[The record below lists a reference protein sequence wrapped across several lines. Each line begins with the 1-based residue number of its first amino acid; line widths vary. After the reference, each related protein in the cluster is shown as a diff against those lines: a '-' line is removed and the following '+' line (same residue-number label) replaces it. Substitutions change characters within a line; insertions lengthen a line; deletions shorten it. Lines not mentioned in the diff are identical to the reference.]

1 MRSPKRGGS
10 AAGTLLAAVVMWA
23 GGGPGSAMAQFFTP
37 AQTLTTTA
45 VGFQVPQV
53 CTWEGDVHVVWV
65 DGAQAGRVVK
75 YQRSTDGGVSFRPV
89 RSLGPDNSIP
99 GAAARG
105 ARVLAQGE
113 NVYVTWLD
121 SGLRFRSSND
131 RGGTFG
137 PVLELTQEKEGG
149 LRLAA
154 TRSHVYMGWFRS
166 SEDDQGG
173 IHFIRGPTG
182 GVFAD
187 IEALNGQQGYG
198 DVELAAL
205 GEHVYVLWNGAGSD
219 EKSSLYFR
227 RSTDGGGTFEPV
239 QQLAGLGGNSRD
251 HKLAVQG
258 SDVYAV
264 WTECGTG
271 LSSCEVLLRRS
282 ANAGTSFGPV
292 VNVSNDTRVSS
303 RPQVVARDS
312 RLFVAWLDQRPG
324 ALGPEVVLAMS
335 VDGGATFSAPRKVS
349 QAQVQALS
357 PRMVP
362 AGTGVRLVWAEGF
375 NGEREVLTR
384 ATVGLGIALG
394 PVENLS
400 RSLEDSGEASM
411 AYSQCGAQVHV
422 AWLEGDAPL
431 GNAVLYRRA
440 TLPFAEL
447 YCLLWPEPQ

>member
-10 AAGTLLAAVVMWA
+10 AAGPLLAAVVMWV
-23 GGGPGSAMAQFFTP
+23 GGGPGSAMAQLFSQP
-37 AQTLTTTA
+37 QTLTTTA

-65 DGAQAGRVVK
+65 DGSLEGRRVQ
-75 YQRSTDGGVSFRPV
+75 YQRSTDGGASFRPV
-89 RSLGPDNSIP
+89 RSLGPDSSIP

-105 ARVLAQGE
+105 AKVLAQGE
-113 NVYVTWLD
+113 DVYVTWLD

-137 PVLELTQEKEGG
+137 SVLELTQENEGG

-154 TRSHVYMGWFRS
+154 TRSRVYMGWFRS
-166 SEDDQGG
+166 REDERGG
-173 IHFIRGPTG
+173 IHFIRGRTG

-198 DVELAAL
+198 DVELAAQ

-219 EKSSLYFR
+219 ERSSLYFR
-227 RSTDGGGTFEPV
+227 RSTDRGRTFDPV
-239 QQLAGLGGNSRD
+239 QQLAGQGENSRD
-251 HKLAVQG
+251 HKLAVRG
-258 SDVYAV
+258 NDVYAV

-282 ANAGTSFGPV
+282 ANAGASFGPV
-292 VNVSNDTRVSS
+292 VNVSNDTRASS

-312 RLFVAWLDQRPG
+312 RLFVAWQDQPPG
-324 ALGPEVVLAMS
+324 AMGPEVVLSMS

-362 AGTGVRLVWAEGF
+362 AGMGVRLVWTDGF

-400 RSLEDSGEASM
+400 RSHEDSGEASM
-411 AYSQCGAQVHV
+411 AYSHCGAQVHV

-431 GNAVLYRRA
+431 GNSVLYRRA
-440 TLPFAEL
+440 TLPFAGL